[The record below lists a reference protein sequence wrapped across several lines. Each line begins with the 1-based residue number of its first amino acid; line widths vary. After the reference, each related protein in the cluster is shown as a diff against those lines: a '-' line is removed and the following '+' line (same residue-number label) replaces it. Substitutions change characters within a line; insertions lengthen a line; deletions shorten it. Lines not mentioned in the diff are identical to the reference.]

1 MRDMGG
7 GSMEAVC
14 KYGRPEA
21 NRPEANRPEASR
33 PEANRPDALN

>member
-1 MRDMGG
+1 MICATWG

-14 KYGRPEA
+14 KYGHPDA
-21 NRPEANRPEASR
+21 NR

>member
-1 MRDMGG
+1 MRDMG

-14 KYGRPEA
+14 KYGHPDA
-21 NRPEANRPEASR
+21 NR

>member
-1 MRDMGG
+1 MRDMG

-21 NRPEANRPEASR
+21 NCR
-33 PEANRPDALN
+33 EANRPDALN

>member
-1 MRDMGG
+1 MISATWGG

-21 NRPEANRPEASR
+21 NRP
-33 PEANRPDALN
+33 DALN

>member
-1 MRDMGG
+1 MVILHDMRDMG

-21 NRPEANRPEASR
+21 NRP
-33 PEANRPDALN
+33 DALN

>member
-1 MRDMGG
+1 MRDMG

-21 NRPEANRPEASR
+21 NRPEANRP
-33 PEANRPDALN
+33 DALN